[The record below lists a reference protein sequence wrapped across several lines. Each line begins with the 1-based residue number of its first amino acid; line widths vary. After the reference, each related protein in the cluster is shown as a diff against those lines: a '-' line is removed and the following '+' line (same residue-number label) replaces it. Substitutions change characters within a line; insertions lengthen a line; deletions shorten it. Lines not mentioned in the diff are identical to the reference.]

1 MTFVWTITIPKVCDI
16 LLFLF
21 RLTISQPYRSTGTME
36 NAVVLLCKR
45 GDVSCGVLLERTL
58 SFQSLMTKL
67 CAKWK
72 DLTEGSFS
80 LSFSVAGHP
89 QCLLECDEDLCVLY
103 ALTLSSRT
111 EFVDVAVK
119 DLVDTSM
126 VSTVVD
132 VCSSSG
138 DVGCDQLV
146 LLDCVGTQVDLPPSF
161 SDNNKSKVLKS
172 AGWCTAIVGVGQVFV
187 DGAVGF
193 RDALFMYSLFHGFKY
208 VYTKNDAH
216 TVKAVCLERHTSKEC
231 KWIVKAK
238 LEMPSGY
245 FVIKQFVG
253 EHTCGDAS
261 LSYSSSRSTSSF
273 VSRLVSE
280 DMRSDESKRPVEVMK
295 DMKKDYGVEI
305 TYRRAWMAVKKAR
318 AHVYG
323 DYMESFKELS
333 WYVGAFRASNPD
345 SMCVLERHDSDHFK
359 RMFLGFAACKYGFT
373 FCRPILF
380 VDGTFLKSTHN
391 GCLLSACAKDG
402 NQGLY
407 PLCLAVVDS
416 ENYENWHWFMEQLKD
431 FLEDGRVLV
440 FVSDRHDGL
449 LQAVKQ
455 IFPSSPHSHCLVH
468 LKENLKKRFGG
479 LDNSKKKYLLNLF
492 NLCAYA
498 PTVREFEKLMNKLKK
513 EGGVKVS
520 AFLDTLDNEHWCH
533 AYFPGKRY
541 GELSSNLVE
550 CFNNWIK
557 KERSL
562 PITLLFDKIRL
573 KIMEQLSAR
582 RSISMKWKG
591 VICPIMEKKF
601 KGLFNVSKT
610 WAISRSSDDLYEV
623 RCDPSVSV
631 NIASRSCSCGE
642 WQINSFPCAHAFC
655 ALKRA
660 EKNLNDYV
668 DHYYSVHAFQNTY
681 SKSINPVP
689 TIWKDVT
696 VGSDGNVLLPPLC
709 NKRPPGR
716 PRTERIPST
725 GVKTRKITCGRCGQ
739 VGRHN
744 RARCKEPL
752 EH

>member
-1 MTFVWTITIPKVCDI
+1 
-16 LLFLF
+16 
-21 RLTISQPYRSTGTME
+21 ME

-119 DLVDTSM
+119 DLVDTN
-126 VSTVVD
+126 
-132 VCSSSG
+132 
-138 DVGCDQLV
+138 
-146 LLDCVGTQVDLPPSF
+146 CVGTQVDLPPSF

-193 RDALFMYSLFHGFKY
+193 RDALSMYSLFHGFKY
-208 VYTKNDAH
+208 VYAKNDAQ
-216 TVKAVCLERHTSKEC
+216 TVKTVCLERHTSKEC

-280 DMRSDESKRPVEVMK
+280 DMRSDESKRSVEVMK

-333 WYVGAFRASNPD
+333 WYVGAFRSSNPD

-402 NQGLY
+402 NQGNISLPFLY
-407 PLCLAVVDS
+407 
-416 ENYENWHWFMEQLKD
+416 
-431 FLEDGRVLV
+431 
-440 FVSDRHDGL
+440 
-449 LQAVKQ
+449 KQ
-455 IFPSSPHSHCLVH
+455 YFFPSSIIGD
-468 LKENLKKRFGG
+468 RF
-479 LDNSKKKYLLNLF
+479 L
-492 NLCAYA
+492 
-498 PTVREFEKLMNKLKK
+498 
-513 EGGVKVS
+513 
-520 AFLDTLDNEHWCH
+520 H
-533 AYFPGKRY
+533 FPFFPVYR
-541 GELSSNLVE
+541 
-550 CFNNWIK
+550 
-557 KERSL
+557 
-562 PITLLFDKIRL
+562 
-573 KIMEQLSAR
+573 
-582 RSISMKWKG
+582 
-591 VICPIMEKKF
+591 KF
-601 KGLFNVSKT
+601 K
-610 WAISRSSDDLYEV
+610 
-623 RCDPSVSV
+623 
-631 NIASRSCSCGE
+631 
-642 WQINSFPCAHAFC
+642 
-655 ALKRA
+655 
-660 EKNLNDYV
+660 
-668 DHYYSVHAFQNTY
+668 
-681 SKSINPVP
+681 
-689 TIWKDVT
+689 
-696 VGSDGNVLLPPLC
+696 
-709 NKRPPGR
+709 
-716 PRTERIPST
+716 
-725 GVKTRKITCGRCGQ
+725 
-739 VGRHN
+739 
-744 RARCKEPL
+744 
-752 EH
+752 

>member
-1 MTFVWTITIPKVCDI
+1 
-16 LLFLF
+16 
-21 RLTISQPYRSTGTME
+21 ME

-119 DLVDTSM
+119 DLVDTNY
-126 VSTVVD
+126 
-132 VCSSSG
+132 
-138 DVGCDQLV
+138 
-146 LLDCVGTQVDLPPSF
+146 VGTQVDLPPSF

-193 RDALFMYSLFHGFKY
+193 RDALSMYSLFHGFKY
-208 VYTKNDAH
+208 VYAKNDAQ

-402 NQGLY
+402 NQGNISLPFLY
-407 PLCLAVVDS
+407 
-416 ENYENWHWFMEQLKD
+416 
-431 FLEDGRVLV
+431 
-440 FVSDRHDGL
+440 
-449 LQAVKQ
+449 KQ
-455 IFPSSPHSHCLVH
+455 YFFPSSIIGD
-468 LKENLKKRFGG
+468 RF
-479 LDNSKKKYLLNLF
+479 L
-492 NLCAYA
+492 
-498 PTVREFEKLMNKLKK
+498 
-513 EGGVKVS
+513 
-520 AFLDTLDNEHWCH
+520 H
-533 AYFPGKRY
+533 FPFFPVYR
-541 GELSSNLVE
+541 
-550 CFNNWIK
+550 
-557 KERSL
+557 
-562 PITLLFDKIRL
+562 
-573 KIMEQLSAR
+573 
-582 RSISMKWKG
+582 
-591 VICPIMEKKF
+591 KF
-601 KGLFNVSKT
+601 K
-610 WAISRSSDDLYEV
+610 
-623 RCDPSVSV
+623 C
-631 NIASRSCSCGE
+631 
-642 WQINSFPCAHAFC
+642 
-655 ALKRA
+655 
-660 EKNLNDYV
+660 
-668 DHYYSVHAFQNTY
+668 
-681 SKSINPVP
+681 
-689 TIWKDVT
+689 
-696 VGSDGNVLLPPLC
+696 
-709 NKRPPGR
+709 
-716 PRTERIPST
+716 
-725 GVKTRKITCGRCGQ
+725 
-739 VGRHN
+739 
-744 RARCKEPL
+744 
-752 EH
+752 

>member
-1 MTFVWTITIPKVCDI
+1 MTFVWTITIPRC
-16 LLFLF
+16 
-21 RLTISQPYRSTGTME
+21 TGIME

-45 GDVSCGVLLERTL
+45 GDLLAIR
-58 SFQSLMTKL
+58 
-67 CAKWK
+67 
-72 DLTEGSFS
+72 
-80 LSFSVAGHP
+80 SV
-89 QCLLECDEDLCVLY
+89 CLESDEDLCVLY
-103 ALTLSSRT
+103 ALTMSSRT
-111 EFVDVAVK
+111 ECVDVAVK

-146 LLDCVGTQVDLPPSF
+146 LLDCVGAQVDLLPSF
-161 SDNNKSKVLKS
+161 SGNKKSKVLKS
-172 AGWCTAIVGVGQVFV
+172 VGWSTAIVGVGQVFV

-193 RDALFMYSLFHGFKY
+193 RDALSMYSLFHGFKY
-208 VYTKNDAH
+208 VYAKNDAQ
-216 TVKAVCLERHTSKEC
+216 TVKVVCLERHTSKEC
-231 KWIVKAK
+231 NWIVKAK

-245 FVIKQFVG
+245 FIIKQFVG

-280 DMRSDESKRPVEVMK
+280 DMRFDESKRPVEVMK

-305 TYRRAWMAVKKAR
+305 TYRRAWMAVKKAK

-333 WYVGAFRASNPD
+333 WFVGAFRTSNPD

-359 RMFLGFAACKYGFT
+359 RMFLGFAACKNGST
-373 FCRPILF
+373 FCRPIMF

-416 ENYENWHWFMEQLKD
+416 ENYENWYWFMEQLKD

-455 IFPSSPHSHCLVH
+455 IFPSLPHSHCLVH

-492 NLCAYA
+492 SLCAYA
-498 PTVREFEKLMNKLKK
+498 PT
-513 EGGVKVS
+513 
-520 AFLDTLDNEHWCH
+520 
-533 AYFPGKRY
+533 
-541 GELSSNLVE
+541 
-550 CFNNWIK
+550 
-557 KERSL
+557 
-562 PITLLFDKIRL
+562 IRL
-573 KIMEQLSAR
+573 KIIEQMSAR
-582 RSISMKWKG
+582 RSTSMKWKG

-660 EKNLNDYV
+660 GKILNDYV
-668 DHYYSVHAFQNTY
+668 DHYYSVDAFQNTY

-696 VGSDGNVLLPPLC
+696 VGSDDNVLLPPLC

-725 GVKTRKITCGRCGQ
+725 GVKSRKITCGRCGQ

-752 EH
+752 QH

>member
-1 MTFVWTITIPKVCDI
+1 MGI
-16 LLFLF
+16 
-21 RLTISQPYRSTGTME
+21 ME

-67 CAKWK
+67 FAKWK
-72 DLTEGSFS
+72 DLSEGSFS
-80 LSFSVAGHP
+80 LSYSFAGHP
-89 QCLLECDEDLCVLY
+89 KCLLESDEDLCVLY

-111 EFVDVAVK
+111 ECVDVAVK

-146 LLDCVGTQVDLPPSF
+146 LLDSVGTQVDLLPSF
-161 SDNNKSKVLKS
+161 SGTNNSKVLKS
-172 AGWCTAIVGVGQVFV
+172 AGWCNAIVGVGQVFL

-193 RDALFMYSLFHGFKY
+193 RDALSMYSLFHGFKY
-208 VYTKNDAH
+208 VYAKNDAQ

-231 KWIVKAK
+231 NWIVKAK

-245 FVIKQFVG
+245 FIIKQFVG

-273 VSRLVSE
+273 VGRLVSE

-295 DMKKDYGVEI
+295 DMKKHYGVEI
-305 TYRRAWMAVKKAR
+305 TYRQAWMAVKKAR

-333 WYVGAFRASNPD
+333 WFVGAFRASNPD

-416 ENYENWHWFMEQLKD
+416 ENYDNWYWFMEQLKD

-468 LKENLKKRFGG
+468 LKENLKKHFGG
-479 LDNSKKKYLLNLF
+479 LDNSKKKYLVNLF

-498 PTVREFEKLMNKLKK
+498 PTVREFEKLLNKLKK
-513 EGGVKVS
+513 EGGVKVA
-520 AFLDTLDNEHWCH
+520 AFLDTLDNQHWYH

-573 KIMEQLSAR
+573 KIMEQMSAR
-582 RSISMKWKG
+582 RSASMKWKG

-623 RCDPSVSV
+623 WCDPSVSV
-631 NIASRSCSCGE
+631 NISSRSCSCGE

-655 ALKRA
+655 ALKRGG
-660 EKNLNDYV
+660 KNLNDYV
-668 DHYYSVHAFQNTY
+668 DHYYSVDAFHNTY

-689 TIWKDVT
+689 TIWKDVS
-696 VGSDGNVLLPPLC
+696 VGSDANVLLPPLC

-725 GVKTRKITCGRCGQ
+725 GVKSRKITCGRCGQ

-752 EH
+752 QH